1 MLCTKCGKYNA
12 TTHYKSVVNGK
23 VYEEYLCPN
32 CAENL
37 NISSF
42 YFPNVFSSL
51 LGENAN
57 IIKITRCS
65 CCGSSFN
72 DIKRSGK
79 ADCSKCY
86 ETFKEEILHSL
97 NQIHCTTK
105 HKLTEGVTL
114 NKSVESKTENALEI
128 KKQEL
133 KQAVL
138 EERFEDAAKLRDEI
152 KNIEG
157 AN

>member
-1 MLCTKCGKYNA
+1 MLCTKCGKNQA

-23 VYEEYLCPN
+23 VHEEYLCSN

-42 YFPNVFSSL
+42 YFPSVFSSL
-51 LGENAN
+51 MGENTN
-57 IIKITRCS
+57 IIKTKHCS

-79 ADCSKCY
+79 AGCSNCY
-86 ETFKEEILHSL
+86 ETFKDEILPSL
-97 NQIHCTTK
+97 KQIHGTIK
-105 HKLTEGVTL
+105 HKQIENPV
-114 NKSVESKTENALEI
+114 VKTATKIEDQLEI
-128 KKQEL
+128 KKEEL
-133 KQAVL
+133 KKAVL

-152 KNIEG
+152 KNMEG
-157 AN
+157 EN

>member
-1 MLCTKCGKYNA
+1 MLCTKCGKNHA
-12 TTHYKSVVNGK
+12 TTHYKSVINGK
-23 VYEEYLCPN
+23 VHEEYLCPN

-57 IIKITRCS
+57 IYKTTRCS

-79 ADCSKCY
+79 AGCSNCY
-86 ETFKEEILHSL
+86 ETFKDEILPTL
-97 NQIHCTTK
+97 NQIHGTTK
-105 HKLTEGVTL
+105 HKISEDFVK
-114 NKSVESKTENALEI
+114 NKKAPIEIENPIEA
-128 KKQEL
+128 KKAEL
-133 KQAVL
+133 KKAVL
-138 EERFEDAAKLRDEI
+138 EERFEEAARLRDEI
-152 KNIEG
+152 KKMEG
-157 AN
+157 EN

>member
-1 MLCTKCGKYNA
+1 MLCSKCGKREA
-12 TTHYKSVVNGK
+12 TTHYKSVINGK
-23 VYEEYLCPN
+23 VTEEHLCPK

-37 NISSF
+37 EFSSF

-57 IIKITRCS
+57 IYKTTRCS

-79 ADCSKCY
+79 AGCSNCY
-86 ETFKEEILHSL
+86 ETFKDEITPTL
-97 NQIHCTTK
+97 NLIHGTTK
-105 HKLTEGVTL
+105 HKQNENITVTKSDETAEDILT
-114 NKSVESKTENALEI
+114 A

-133 KQAVL
+133 KKAVE

-152 KNIEG
+152 KKIEE